1 MKNLVTSLATESIF
15 FTKKI
20 KRLHPEFYSL
30 VMREF
35 PGKQPKEK
43 FWNFLHDNK
52 SIPTCK
58 ECEKIVPFS
67 NAFELGYQRYCSI
80 RCSQI
85 SDETRT
91 KIKSANL
98 KRFGVDH
105 NMKHSHSL
113 ELRKKTWIKTLGV
126 DSPGKSKSVRS
137 KIQNT
142 LMQRTGSISPWK
154 PGLKS
159 FNDRHKVCNTMH
171 IQSIAEKVILSK
183 KKSKPFTMPSG
194 KVVHTQGYES
204 FALDL
209 LLETYKEDE
218 ICIHFNVPSIKY
230 KLDGKDKLH
239 YPDIFLQKENKII
252 EVKSGYTLIAD
263 LEKNRAKQ
271 KAAQALGFE
280 YVFWVFG
287 RKKTELK
294 FYTSLD
300 QM

>member
-30 VMREF
+30 IMREF

-126 DSPGKSKSVRS
+126 DSPGKSKECLE
-137 KIQNT
+137 K
-142 LMQRTGSISPWK
+142 SIATK
-154 PGLKS
+154 NLKYGHAS
-159 FNDRHKVCNTMH
+159 GYTHYANNRGVSNCMH
-171 IQSIAEKVILSK
+171 IPEIAEKVILSK

-230 KLDGKDKLH
+230 KLDGKNKLH
-239 YPDIFLQKENKII
+239 YPDIFLSKENKII

-263 LEKNRAKQ
+263 LEKNKAKQ